1 MSQPWQDD
9 EQTADGPPDLAERQ
23 APTTVAATAPRRSI
37 RSTLA
42 LGAALILVVLGL
54 FAAFVALTSLSEPRR
69 PDFGPAYAMQ
79 SLVTQAALLLVG
91 ILNVFS
97 AIAIF
102 LRRNIG
108 RRLGIVVAALGLLVS
123 AVFLVGPLS
132 TFNVQLTDPLMLA
145 TIASV
150 VAYGFTLLAL
160 IVSGSH
166 FRS

>member
-1 MSQPWQDD
+1 MSQPWQND
-9 EQTADGPPDLAERQ
+9 EQTDSGPADTAERQ
-23 APTTVAATAPRRSI
+23 APAPLAPAAPRRSI

-42 LGAALILVVLGL
+42 LGAALVLVVLGL
-54 FAAFVALTSLSEPRR
+54 FAAFVALTSLSQPQR
-69 PDFGPAYAMQ
+69 PELGPAYAMQ

-108 RRLGIVVAALGLLVS
+108 RRVGIVVAALGLLVT

-132 TFNVQLTDPLMLA
+132 TFHVSLTDPLMIA

-166 FRS
+166 FRN

>member
-9 EQTADGPPDLAERQ
+9 EQTGGGPPDPGERQ
-23 APTTVAATAPRRSI
+23 ASASVAVAAPRRSV

-54 FAAFVALTSLSEPRR
+54 FAAFVALTSLSQPQR
-69 PDFGPAYAMQ
+69 PDLGPAYAMQ